1 MDNILYEDDLVL
13 EDTENVGEQTTEE
26 TVEGETTAD
35 TEQVEEKLYTEAELN
50 ARVDEI
56 LGKKIAR
63 KEAKIR
69 KEYEKK
75 LEPYR
80 RAETVLNAGL
90 GTSDIGE
97 ATKSL
102 TDFYAEKGVV
112 IPEYDDSQ
120 YSEDDL
126 KILANNE
133 AQNIINLGYE
143 EVVEEVDRLAD
154 IGLDNMSAR
163 ERLVFGEL
171 AKYRQAEG
179 SRQELK
185 SIGVRDDVIES
196 EDFKSFASKF
206 NQNTSI
212 TEIYELYAK
221 TGDKPPTAKIG
232 SMKNGNTQEEKTYY
246 TPEEVDRLTEKD
258 LEDPKI
264 FAAVRASMEKWK

>member
-13 EDTENVGEQTTEE
+13 EETENVEEQTTEE
-26 TVEGETTAD
+26 AVEGETT
-35 TEQVEEKLYTEAELN
+35 TETGEVEEKLYTEAELN

-90 GTSDIGE
+90 GTSNIGE

-102 TDFYAEKGVV
+102 TDFYAEKGVT
-112 IPEYDDSQ
+112 IPEYQDAQ
-120 YSEDDL
+120 YNEDDL
-126 KILANNE
+126 KILAANE

-143 EVVEEVDRLAD
+143 EVVEEVDRLAE

-171 AKYRQAEG
+171 ANYRQAEE
-179 SRQELK
+179 SRKELR
-185 SIGVRDDVIES
+185 SIGVKDDVIDSES
-196 EDFKSFASKF
+196 FQNFASKF
-206 NQNTSI
+206 NQNTPI
-212 TEIYELYAK
+212 TEIYELYSK
-221 TGDKPPTAKIG
+221 TGDKPPAAKIG

-246 TPEEVDRLTEKD
+246 TPDEVDRLTEKD
-258 LEDPKI
+258 FENPKI
-264 FAAVRASMEKWK
+264 FAAVRASMERW